1 MLCVDMMPAFSFS
14 GEHAGSP
21 LRISRSHSVM
31 KKIFFLIILFATKMA
46 FAETLTLEHVLAAV
60 KESHPSITQAKW
72 DAEAT
77 RQMKKSQSWLE
88 DPEVS
93 LMFEE
98 VGPTNSSL
106 GNADMTNYSVSQ
118 KIPFPGKL
126 ITKSKALGSEYK
138 AKTAVITSR
147 QLDVE
152 FEAKK
157 TYYEIIA
164 NQNLL
169 NAKSSSATYYGKM
182 ATSLTKD
189 YETKSDLKDKTIMMG
204 SSNLSDVFMAKMKK
218 AEIETEIHD
227 LHHQRQALVAKLNL
241 LMGRDPETK
250 TTLVAPKT
258 KYLKIN
264 LKTLEQK
271 ILTQN
276 PSLKAMDFLVKK
288 AKSEVSLAKQDYIPD
303 LQPELTYNQRQNREN
318 SYSLSFNFNV
328 PLWLNRKSAEVKQA
342 KAQELRDNAEYN
354 VQKLNAKTDLYYL
367 YNHAK
372 WHSQALRKF
381 QGEVLPLARSAI
393 NTGLTDYGLNQTNAP
408 GLLQK
413 IINYEDASSMY
424 WKMWVDYMTEYA
436 LLEKLTGENL

>member
-1 MLCVDMMPAFSFS
+1 MFKFIYIVLFLILGFASSILPQPAF
-14 GEHAGSP
+14 A
-21 LRISRSHSVM
+21 
-31 KKIFFLIILFATKMA
+31 K
-46 FAETLTLEHVLAAV
+46 TLSLEHILSAV
-60 KESHPSITQAKW
+60 RESHPTITQAQW

-88 DPEVS
+88 DPGVS
-93 LMFEE
+93 LMFGE

-126 ITKSKALGSEYK
+126 ITKSRSLGNEYQ
-138 AKTAVITSR
+138 AKTALITSR

-169 NAKSSSATYYGKM
+169 SAKSSSATHYGKM

-189 YETKSDLKDKTIMMG
+189 YETSNDLKNQKIMMG

-227 LHHQRQALVAKLNL
+227 LHHQRQALNAKLNL

-250 TTLVAPKT
+250 MTLTTPKT
-258 KYLKIN
+258 KYLKTD

-271 ILTQN
+271 VLAQN
-276 PSLKAMDFLVKK
+276 PDLKAMDFLVKK
-288 AKSEVSLAKQDYIPD
+288 SKSEVSLAKQSYVPD
-303 LQPELTYNQRQNREN
+303 ISPELTYNQRQNREN

-328 PLWLNRKSAEVKQA
+328 PLWIHRNSAEVKQA
-342 KAQELRDNAEYN
+342 KAQELRDNAELN
-354 VQKLNAKTDLYYL
+354 AQKLNAKTDLHYL

-381 QGEVLPLARSAI
+381 QGEILPLARSAI
-393 NTGLTDYGLNQTNAP
+393 NIGFTDYGLNQTSAS

-413 IINYEDASSMY
+413 IISYEEASSMY
-424 WKMWVDYMTEYA
+424 WEMWADYMTEYA
-436 LLEKLTGENL
+436 FLEKLTGETL